1 MRETVQAVKLHLQ
14 PTAFLIDPHLLA
26 EYVDAR
32 TRPINVPRT
41 HAPITHPSHAP
52 FPLPTHTQRP
62 TLQNSEDFC
71 KLLACAVSEDRR
83 EYPLKVAKTRNWD
96 YARAIA
102 TACSSLRVRALEEA
116 DRSANQERELAQE
129 DERMLRGLISAS
141 ALSPTRGGGGLGPG
155 AGGGADMMGGGD
167 VLDKR
172 RNFDRLSAVLDL
184 KGGEP
189 LAVRALG
196 ALLLHLQTTT
206 FQLEPGGLVAVQ
218 TLERFDLNRYV
229 RLDSNAFSSLQVR
242 HRVYTPQTCS
252 ILL

>member
-32 TRPINVPRT
+32 TWPIHTRPT
-41 HAPITHPSHAP
+41 HIQNTSITHPSRAP
-52 FPLPTHTQRP
+52 PSQRP

-96 YARAIA
+96 YARAVA

-116 DRSANQERELAQE
+116 GRSADEERELAQE

-141 ALSPTRGGGGLGPG
+141 ALSPTGGGGLGPG
-155 AGGGADMMGGGD
+155 AGGGADMMGAGD

-218 TLERFDLNRYV
+218 TLERFDLSRYV

-242 HRVYTPQTCS
+242 RRVYTHKHVPS
-252 ILL
+252 YL